1 MVGGAGEV
9 EGRGLGLGGW
19 MGERVASVGYECC
32 LALSTWL
39 GKAFG
44 HWFGV
49 LMFWYTPVCWIA

>member
-32 LALSTWL
+32 LALST
-39 GKAFG
+39 
-44 HWFGV
+44 
-49 LMFWYTPVCWIA
+49 